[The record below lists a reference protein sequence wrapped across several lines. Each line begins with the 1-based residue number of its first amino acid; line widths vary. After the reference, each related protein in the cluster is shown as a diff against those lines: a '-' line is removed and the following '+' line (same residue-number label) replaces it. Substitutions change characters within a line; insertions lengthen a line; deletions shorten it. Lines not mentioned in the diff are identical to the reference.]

1 MCVGIP
7 ARVVELGPAGSHS
20 ATVDVEGVRREV
32 NTVMVD
38 DDGLTPGEWVLL
50 HVGFALTKIDEAE
63 AAETLAFMRQ
73 LGSVYDEEI
82 EAVAT
87 SVYDETE
94 TASPSAHEDETEAAS
109 PVGRTTM
116 RLGQP
121 ARRAHDDE
129 TEAVSVEAS

>member
-7 ARVVELGPAGSHS
+7 ARVVEIGPAGSHS

-38 DDGLTPGEWVLL
+38 DEGLSPGEWVLL

-73 LGSVYDEEI
+73 LGSVYDDEI
-82 EAVAT
+82 EAV
-87 SVYDETE
+87 STE
-94 TASPSAHEDETEAAS
+94 P
-109 PVGRTTM
+109 P
-116 RLGQP
+116 
-121 ARRAHDDE
+121 
-129 TEAVSVEAS
+129 

>member
-38 DDGLTPGEWVLL
+38 DDGLSPGEWVLL

-94 TASPSAHEDETEAAS
+94 AASPSAHDETGAAS
-109 PVGRTTM
+109 PS
-116 RLGQP
+116 
-121 ARRAHDDE
+121 AHDDE
-129 TEAVSVEAS
+129 TEAVNVEAS

>member
-1 MCVGIP
+1 MRRNPGRSDADEMGGPGLMCVGIP
-7 ARVVELGPAGSHS
+7 ARVVKLGPAGSHS

-38 DDGLTPGEWVLL
+38 DDGLSPGEWVLL

-82 EAVAT
+82 EAVAI
-87 SVYDETE
+87 E
-94 TASPSAHEDETEAAS
+94 P
-109 PVGRTTM
+109 P
-116 RLGQP
+116 
-121 ARRAHDDE
+121 
-129 TEAVSVEAS
+129 